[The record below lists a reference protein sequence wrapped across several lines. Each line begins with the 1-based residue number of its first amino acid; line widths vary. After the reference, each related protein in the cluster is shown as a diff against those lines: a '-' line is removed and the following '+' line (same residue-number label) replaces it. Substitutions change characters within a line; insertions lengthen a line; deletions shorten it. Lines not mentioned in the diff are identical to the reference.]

1 MESYIFNTATEVF
14 LGLVILLW
22 ALYWYLTKEYNF
34 WEKNGVPCK
43 KAVFPF
49 GSFKDL
55 VLGREHMGD
64 AYAKI
69 YKEFPGER
77 YCGAVELN
85 RPVLV
90 IRDPEL
96 VKHILI
102 KDFNHF
108 VDRFPFY
115 HNPKESISQHLF
127 LMNEEDGWRDMRHKL
142 SPAFSSGKMKHMF
155 LLMLKCSKQLE
166 DYFYKITENQASVDV
181 KRVFAN
187 FTIDIIA
194 SCAFGVETNSLSG
207 SNTEFYQ
214 IAVAIFKPTT
224 WMIMKHRIMTVFP
237 SLSKLINI
245 ERIAQKPKK
254 MLHELVSSTVKYREE
269 NNVCRNDFLDILI
282 GIKHNRNIL
291 DGTEEENGLKNNSRI
306 TKEEGLTMDQI
317 TAQAFI
323 FFAAGFE
330 TASSTLTFCL
340 YELAHHPEIQERLR
354 LELETV
360 LEKHGGEVSYQALQD
375 LKYMDQVVDETLR
388 MYASLAVIHR
398 RCTKPYKIPGSDLV
412 LQPGQK
418 IRIPA
423 YALHHDPQYYPD
435 PDKFDPERFAPE
447 KVKERHPCL
456 HLPFGDGPRN
466 CIGMRFGLMQTKIGL
481 ATFIP
486 KFRVE
491 IAPDTPIPI
500 KLLPTSFV
508 TQSDRPVTL
517 KVIRR

>member
-22 ALYWYLTKEYNF
+22 ALYWYLTKDYNF
-34 WEKNGVPCK
+34 WEKHGVPCK

-49 GSFKDL
+49 GSLKDL
-55 VLGREHMGD
+55 VLGREQIGD

-77 YCGAVELN
+77 YCGVVEFN
-85 RPVLV
+85 CPVLV

-108 VDRFPFY
+108 VDRVPFE
-115 HNPKESISQHLF
+115 HNPKESISHHLF
-127 LMNEEDGWRDMRHKL
+127 FMNEEDGWKDMRHKL
-142 SPAFSSGKMKHMF
+142 SPAFSSVKMKQMF

-166 DYFYKITENQASVDV
+166 EYFNKIAEKEANVDV
-181 KRVFAN
+181 KLVFAN
-187 FTIDIIA
+187 FTIDTIA
-194 SCAFGVETNSLSG
+194 SCAFGVETNSLSSG
-207 SNTEFYQ
+207 NNEFYQ
-214 IAVAIFKPTT
+214 TADAIFKPTT
-224 WMIMKHRIMTVFP
+224 WLVMKHRMMTVFP
-237 SLSKLINI
+237 SLSKLMNLQQ
-245 ERIAQKPKK
+245 IAQKPKK
-254 MLHELVSSTVKYREE
+254 MVYDLVTNTVEYREK
-269 NNVCRNDFLDILI
+269 NNVYRNDILDILI
-282 GIKHNRNIL
+282 SIKHNRNTL
-291 DGTEEENGLKNNSRI
+291 FDTKEASGLKNTSRPN
-306 TKEEGLTMDQI
+306 KDEGLTIDQI
-317 TAQAFI
+317 AAQSFG
-323 FFAAGFE
+323 FFSAGFE
-330 TASSTLTFCL
+330 TASSTMTFCL

-354 LELETV
+354 LELEKV

-388 MYASLAVIHR
+388 MYASLAVLHR

-481 ATFIP
+481 TTFIR
-486 KFRVE
+486 KSHVE
-491 IAPDTPIPI
+491 VASDTPIPV
-500 KLLPTSFV
+500 KLLPTSLV
-508 TQSDRPVTL
+508 TQSDRPVIL
-517 KVIRR
+517 RVIRR